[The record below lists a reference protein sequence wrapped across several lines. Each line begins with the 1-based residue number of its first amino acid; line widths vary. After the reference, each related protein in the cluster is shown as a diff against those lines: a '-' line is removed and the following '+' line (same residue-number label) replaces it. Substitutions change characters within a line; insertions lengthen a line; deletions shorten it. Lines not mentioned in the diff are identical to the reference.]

1 MKNSLN
7 FTVLSLILLVM
18 CHTARAVPSDTPVF
32 SPYYPAG
39 CLVTTSQTTSTT
51 STPCICVQ
59 DMTTKDVWYTNVNN
73 TPMSWIRANAWANGL
88 NAHYHSNFS
97 GTCGI
102 KSGWRLP
109 NLSQLQNLLSNQTIN
124 SLNNYGF
131 NLSTSL
137 VAGYWGGI
145 CYDSYW
151 CNTSSSM
158 GLSFYFINFDDK
170 KTLGNIDVATQQ
182 LEGSDTHG
190 AIAVVSPT
198 GILRSLY

>member
-1 MKNSLN
+1 MKNSFN
-7 FTVLSLILLVM
+7 FTILSLILLLM
-18 CHTARAVPSDTPVF
+18 SSTLKAESSQPTAPTF

-39 CLVTTSQTTSTT
+39 CSITNQPTSTAII
-51 STPCICVQ
+51 PCTCIQ
-59 DMTTKDVWYTNVNN
+59 DTATKDVWYTNANN
-73 TPMSWIRANAWANGL
+73 TPMTWARANAWANGL

-109 NLSQLQNLLSNQTIN
+109 NLSQLQNILSSQTIN

-131 NLSTSL
+131 NLSTYL
-137 VAGYWGGI
+137 VSGYWGGI

-151 CNTSSSM
+151 CNTNSSI
-158 GLSFYFINFDDK
+158 GLSFYFVSFNDQNSH
-170 KTLGNIDVATQQ
+170 GNIDVATQQ
-182 LEGSDTHG
+182 LDGSNTHG

-198 GILRSLY
+198 WILRSL